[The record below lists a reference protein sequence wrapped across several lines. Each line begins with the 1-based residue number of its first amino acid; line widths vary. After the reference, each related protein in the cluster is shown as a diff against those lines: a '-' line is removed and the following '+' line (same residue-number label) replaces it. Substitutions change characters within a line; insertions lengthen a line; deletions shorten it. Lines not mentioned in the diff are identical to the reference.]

1 MVLKLYDLVLEN
13 GCPMSPFVWRTKF
26 ALAHKGLPFEALP
39 VGFSEIREVAG
50 GQFKTVP
57 IIEDGEAAVV
67 DSWAIADYLDQRYAD
82 RPALFASPGER
93 GGVRFFDTW
102 YRTAVL
108 LPLFRLYV
116 LDIHNGLR
124 PADQPEFRRTREARL
139 PFMGGAEGQTLETF
153 TAQRDQALPGFRAGL
168 EPLRATLRDQPFL
181 GGERPNYADHI
192 GVAGFL
198 WAAAVNTAPPLEAGD
213 PVLGWLERNFDA
225 HGGLGR
231 DARMRPLAA

>member
-1 MVLKLYDLVLEN
+1 MALKLYDLVLEN

-26 ALAHKGLPFEALP
+26 ALAHKGLPFQALP
-39 VGFSEIREVAG
+39 VGFSEIRDVAG
-50 GQFKTVP
+50 GRFKTVP
-57 IIEDGEAAVV
+57 IIEDGEEAVV
-67 DSWAIADYLDQRYAD
+67 DSWSIADYLDQNYASH
-82 RPALFASPGER
+82 PPLFASPGER
-93 GGVRFFDTW
+93 GLVRFFDTW

-139 PFMGGAEGQTLETF
+139 PDGQSLESFTLE
-153 TAQRDQALPGFRAGL
+153 RHKSLPAFRAGI

-192 GVAGFL
+192 GFAGFL

-213 PVLGWLERNFDA
+213 PLLAWLERGFDA
-225 HGGLGR
+225 YDGLGR
-231 DARMRPLAA
+231 DERMRPLAA